1 MDNLP
6 TTLQAM
12 KDYVRFANNTIKRES
27 KRIED
32 LKQAIIMLEPKIKLI
47 EDQVKGDQNGYYME
61 RGE

>member
-12 KDYVRFANNTIKRES
+12 KDYVRFAESTIKRET

-32 LKQAIIMLEPKIKLI
+32 LKQAVIILIPKIKDI
-47 EDQVKGDQNGYYME
+47 EKQIHDS
-61 RGE
+61 